1 MYYIKEHFYK
11 NNEAQVWPR
20 IKNNVRTI
28 QTNPGRDLESVMNA
42 GFTFPNKFSVL
53 FFSNSTVSS
62 DEIFQML
69 RSIEFPL
76 RFIRLDDHKFNRY
89 IRNTL
94 EVISYR
100 CCSYE
105 YF

>member
-1 MYYIKEHFYK
+1 MQGLLFLI
-11 NNEAQVWPR
+11 
-20 IKNNVRTI
+20 
-28 QTNPGRDLESVMNA
+28 
-42 GFTFPNKFSVL
+42 KFSVL
-53 FFSNSTVSS
+53 FSSNSTVSS

-69 RSIEFPL
+69 SSIEFL
-76 RFIRLDDHKFNRY
+76 LQFIRLDDHKFNRY

-94 EVISYR
+94 EVISYC